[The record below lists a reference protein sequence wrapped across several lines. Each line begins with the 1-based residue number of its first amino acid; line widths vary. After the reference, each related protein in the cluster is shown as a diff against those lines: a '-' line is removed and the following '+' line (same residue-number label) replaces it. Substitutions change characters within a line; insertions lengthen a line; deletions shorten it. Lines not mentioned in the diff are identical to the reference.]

1 MNVLMVFLMEIF
13 LSLGISFVLLSLL
26 KPHLREVLTDN
37 CGTQGRADFWVIFTQ
52 LMLVISPLLVVVYFA
67 PTETFSELGLVNEL
81 RETLFRV
88 LLGDFIALSAIGYVI
103 WKTIQPSYHHE
114 TAANE
119 IEVD

>member
-13 LSLGISFVLLSLL
+13 LSLGISFVMLSLL

-37 CGTQGRADFWVIFTQ
+37 CGTRERAEFWVIFTQ

-103 WKTIQPSYHHE
+103 WKSIQPAHHHE
-114 TAANE
+114 AASNE
-119 IEVD
+119 IEVG